1 MSRVRD
7 EYSIKECF
15 NELTSINLFLKNKL
29 NYGPALNIA
38 ILIFDK
44 NREAINLFFLS
55 NQKKKEAIYK

>member
-15 NELTSINLFLKNKL
+15 NELTSINPFLKNKL

-38 ILIFDK
+38 LLIFDK
-44 NREAINLFFLS
+44 NREAINLFFF
-55 NQKKKEAIYK
+55 K